1 MITTRLSAKGQLV
14 LPAALRKARAWVPGT
29 RFEVLATPEGVLLKP
44 LAAAPAF
51 APTTLDAVFGMARYT
66 GPTRTL
72 EEMNADVAAEAARR
86 RSGCC
91 RRGLRTRPGLWR
103 CTASRAVG

>member
-44 LAAAPAF
+44 LATQPTF

-66 GPTRTL
+66 GPARTL
-72 EEMNADVAAEAARR
+72 KDMDAAVAAEAARQR
-86 RSGCC
+86 
-91 RRGLRTRPGLWR
+91 
-103 CTASRAVG
+103 

>member
-1 MITTRLSAKGQLV
+1 MITTVLSAKGQLV
-14 LPAALRKARAWVPGT
+14 LPATLRHAQAWVPGT

-66 GPTRTL
+66 GPARTVQD
-72 EEMNADVAAEAARR
+72 MDAAVAAEAARR
-86 RSGCC
+86 R
-91 RRGLRTRPGLWR
+91 
-103 CTASRAVG
+103 